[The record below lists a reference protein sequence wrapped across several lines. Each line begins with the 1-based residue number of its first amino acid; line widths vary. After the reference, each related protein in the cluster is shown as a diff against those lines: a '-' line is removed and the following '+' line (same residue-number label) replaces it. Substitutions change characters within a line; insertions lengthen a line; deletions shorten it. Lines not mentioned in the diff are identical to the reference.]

1 MMNNIFKAIKLVFN
15 LDKKRFLINY
25 GIFILESLSF
35 VFTIYALQLTLEKL
49 GLFISGK
56 LTTSRMLI
64 YISVFILIK
73 ILTYTFRSFMGFYC
87 EYYDLVLSSKI
98 EKTLMSKELLP
109 IYFEDNNFLDI
120 LSQAKLGASNLTYIT
135 NAYIDVVFMY
145 GFNFLFL
152 AVYLFLLSPYFVLI
166 LVVVL
171 LLQFLHNKF
180 DKKIETKLEEN
191 LKKLR
196 RKREYFESLFLDKET
211 VKELKT
217 FDTTEYFLQRFNLV
231 TEEFCDVSEIF
242 YKKLLVNDFRLGLL
256 KIICYLI
263 SYVIIYVLKD
273 KVSIAEF
280 GVIFVTIRS
289 IFSLSEEGFY
299 GRIKDVNSLLPQLD
313 AFFKILDM
321 NYEKNIIYDNM
332 IIFENVSFK
341 YPNTNEYALKNI
353 NFKIKTNEKIGVVG
367 VNGSGKSTISK
378 LILGLYEQ
386 TEGKIK
392 IVKSSAVFQDFSK
405 YEISS
410 IENVKISDYQK
421 EVDLSRFKEI
431 DYFSENDL
439 DYNKILSKR
448 FSDVSIS
455 QGQWQK
461 LAILRGLHK
470 NEEFFVFDEP
480 TWAIDPVVE
489 KKIFD
494 FLYNHI
500 HTGMIVVTHNL
511 SSVKQMDK
519 ILVLDKGEI
528 VGFDTHLNLI
538 KNNKLYKQLWFTST
552 M

>member
-120 LSQAKLGASNLTYIT
+120 LSQAKLGASKLTYIT

-405 YEISS
+405 YELSS

>member
-392 IVKSSAVFQDFSK
+392 IAKSSAVFQDFSK

>member
-1 MMNNIFKAIKLVFN
+1 MNNIFKAIKLVFN

-25 GIFILESLSF
+25 GIFILESLLF

-392 IVKSSAVFQDFSK
+392 IAKSSAVFQDFSK

>member
-56 LTTSRMLI
+56 LTTFRMLI

-405 YEISS
+405 YELSS

>member
-405 YEISS
+405 YELSS

>member
-25 GIFILESLSF
+25 GIFILESLLF

>member
-1 MMNNIFKAIKLVFN
+1 
-15 LDKKRFLINY
+15 
-25 GIFILESLSF
+25 
-35 VFTIYALQLTLEKL
+35 
-49 GLFISGK
+49 
-56 LTTSRMLI
+56 
-64 YISVFILIK
+64 
-73 ILTYTFRSFMGFYC
+73 MGFYC

-392 IVKSSAVFQDFSK
+392 IAKSSAVFQDFSK

>member
-120 LSQAKLGASNLTYIT
+120 LSQAKLGASKLTYIT

-191 LKKLR
+191 LKNLR

-405 YEISS
+405 YELSS